1 MHKDQKKNYSTY
13 FKVEFVG
20 NAHLEE
26 FRNKTFIMRTPYQ
39 DKWDTEEEL
48 QEQYDSEIV
57 FVEDKWPTEEQRAKG
72 TQKYVHLAK
81 VMPLTVKE
89 IDEFD
94 MHDMVDRGEIV
105 MDEDD
110 NKLLEKIQTMP
121 TKL

>member
-1 MHKDQKKNYSTY
+1 
-13 FKVEFVG
+13 
-20 NAHLEE
+20 
-26 FRNKTFIMRTPYQ
+26 
-39 DKWDTEEEL
+39 
-48 QEQYDSEIV
+48 
-57 FVEDKWPTEEQRAKG
+57 
-72 TQKYVHLAK
+72 
-81 VMPLTVKE
+81 MPLTLKE